1 MFNTLIHIRE
11 GTWDAA
17 FGIASNSFS
26 VLESEKVSLSDA
38 NARTLASDV
47 KALCDLPAFATSSMD
62 GWAVTAGSPWKVIG
76 EVATGKTSNQIIGA
90 SECMKISTGGVIP
103 AGTTAVIPWE
113 NATEQDGHISGSVEH
128 GANIR
133 PAGAECKKDE
143 LLFKQGTLL
152 APPILGLLAATGH
165 DFIEVTRR
173 PRIAIFFLG
182 DELLH
187 TGVPADGC
195 IRDALGP
202 QIPAVLQSF
211 GAAVISTT
219 FVKDDLDTLNKV
231 IESALDLADIIITTG
246 GTAEG
251 PKDYVKAA
259 IAHINGELVIDCVKV
274 RPGYHT
280 IVAQVNSGARK
291 IAFLALPGNPQ
302 SALAGLFSFGLPL
315 INNFLGRQQMDLKKV
330 SITSPI
336 STPEGFSRLIPG
348 RVNNGE
354 FISGDFLGSAM
365 LRGVAVAEGFALI
378 NPGNNS
384 AGSFARWIPF
394 TWN

>member
-1 MFNTLIHIRE
+1 MRE
-11 GTWDAA
+11 GSWDDA
-17 FGIASNSFS
+17 FGVASNSFA
-26 VLESEKVSLSDA
+26 VLQSEKVALSDA
-38 NARTLASDV
+38 NARTLARDL

-62 GWAVTAGSPWKVIG
+62 GWAVCTSGPWKVIG
-76 EVATGKTSNQIIGA
+76 EVATGKTSNQLLGA

-113 NATEQDGHISGSVEH
+113 NATEQGGHISGSVEE
-128 GANIR
+128 GENIR

-152 APPILGLLAATGH
+152 APPMLGLLAATGH
-165 DFIEVTRR
+165 DFLEVTRR

-187 TGVPADGC
+187 TGVPTDGS

-211 GAAVISTT
+211 GADVVSAT
-219 FVKDDLDTLNKV
+219 FVKDDLDTLNKE
-231 IESALDLADIIITTG
+231 IKSALETADIIITTG
-246 GTAEG
+246 GTADG

-259 IAHINGELVIDCVKV
+259 ISHINGELVIDCVKV

-280 IVAQVNSGARK
+280 ILAQVTSGSKK

-315 INNFLGRQQMDLKKV
+315 INNFLGREQKDLKK
-330 SITSPI
+330 ITIASPI
-336 STPEGFSRLIPG
+336 STPEGFSRLTPG

-384 AGSFARWIPF
+384 SGSFARWIPF

>member
-1 MFNTLIHIRE
+1 MRE
-11 GTWDAA
+11 GSWDDA
-17 FGIASNSFS
+17 FGVASNSFA
-26 VLESEKVSLSDA
+26 VLQSEKVALSDA
-38 NARTLASDV
+38 NARTLARDL

-62 GWAVTAGSPWKVIG
+62 GWAVCASGPWKVIG
-76 EVATGKTSNQIIGA
+76 EVATGKTSNQLLGA

-113 NATEQDGHISGSVEH
+113 NATEQGGHISGSVEE

-152 APPILGLLAATGH
+152 APPMLGLLAATGH
-165 DFIEVTRR
+165 DFLEVTRR

-187 TGVPADGC
+187 TGVPTDGS

-211 GAAVISTT
+211 GADVVSAT
-219 FVKDDLDTLNKV
+219 FVKDDPDTLNKE
-231 IESALDLADIIITTG
+231 IKSALETADIIITTG
-246 GTAEG
+246 GTADG

-259 IAHINGELVIDCVKV
+259 ISHINGELVIDCVKV

-280 IVAQVNSGARK
+280 IVAQVDSDARK

-315 INNFLGRQQMDLKKV
+315 INNLLGRRQQELKK
-330 SITSPI
+330 ITIASPI

-354 FISGDFLGSAM
+354 FTSAEFLGSAM

-378 NPGNNS
+378 NPGNNP
-384 AGSFARWIPF
+384 AGSIARWIPF

>member
-1 MFNTLIHIRE
+1 MRE
-11 GTWDAA
+11 GSWDDA
-17 FGIASNSFS
+17 FGVASNSFA
-26 VLESEKVSLSDA
+26 VLQSEKVALSDA
-38 NARTLASDV
+38 NARTLARDL

-62 GWAVTAGSPWKVIG
+62 GWAVCTSGPWKVIG
-76 EVATGKTSNQIIGA
+76 EVATGKTSNQLLGA

-113 NATEQDGHISGSVEH
+113 NATEQSGYISGSVEE

-152 APPILGLLAATGH
+152 APPMLGLLAATGH
-165 DFIEVTRR
+165 DFLEVTRR

-187 TGVPADGC
+187 TGVPTDGS

-211 GAAVISTT
+211 GADVVSAT
-219 FVKDDLDTLNKV
+219 FVKDDLDTLNKE
-231 IESALDLADIIITTG
+231 IKSALETADIIITTG
-246 GTAEG
+246 GTADG

-259 IAHINGELVIDCVKV
+259 ISHINGELVIDCVKV

-280 IVAQVNSGARK
+280 ILAQVTSGSKK

-315 INNFLGRQQMDLKKV
+315 INNFLGREQKDLKK
-330 SITSPI
+330 ITIASPI
-336 STPEGFSRLIPG
+336 STPEGFSRLTPG

-384 AGSFARWIPF
+384 SGSFARWIPF

>member
-1 MFNTLIHIRE
+1 MRE
-11 GTWDAA
+11 GSWDEA
-17 FGIASNSFS
+17 FALASATFS
-26 VLESEKVSLSDA
+26 ILESEKVSLSDA
-38 NARTLASDV
+38 NSRTLASDL

-62 GWAVTAGSPWKVIG
+62 GWAVNSSGPWKIIG
-76 EVATGKTSNQIIGA
+76 EVATGKTSNQILNT
-90 SECMKISTGGVIP
+90 SHCMKISTGGVIP

-113 NATEQDGHISGSVEH
+113 NATEKDGHISGSVEP

-143 LLFKQGTLL
+143 LLFEQGAHLV
-152 APPILGLLAATGH
+152 PPMLGLLAATGH
-165 DFIEVTRR
+165 DFLEVTRR

-187 TGVPADGC
+187 TGVPTDGS

-202 QIPAVLQSF
+202 QIPAVLHSF
-211 GAAVISTT
+211 GAEVISAT
-219 FVKDDLDTLNKV
+219 FVKDDLDTLNQQIK
-231 IESALDLADIIITTG
+231 SALDLADIIITTG
-246 GTAEG
+246 GTADG

-259 IAHINGELVIDCVKV
+259 ISQINGELVIDCVKV

-280 IVAQVNSGARK
+280 LLAQVTSNSRK

-315 INNFLGRQQMDLKKV
+315 INHLLGRVHKDLKKIT
-330 SITSPI
+330 ITSAI
-336 STPEGFSRLIPG
+336 STPEGFSRLVPG
-348 RVNNGE
+348 TVSDGE
-354 FISGDFLGSAM
+354 FTSAEFLGSAM
-365 LRGVAVAEGFALI
+365 LRGVSNAEGFALI
-378 NPGNNS
+378 NPGKNP
-384 AGSFARWIPF
+384 AGSIARWIPF

>member
-1 MFNTLIHIRE
+1 MRE
-11 GTWDAA
+11 GTWDDA
-17 FGIASNSFS
+17 FGVASNSFA
-26 VLESEKVSLSDA
+26 VLQSEKVALSDA
-38 NARTLASDV
+38 NARTLARDL

-62 GWAVTAGSPWKVIG
+62 GWAVSAGGPWKVIG

-113 NATEQDGHISGSVEH
+113 NATEQGGHISGSVEE
-128 GANIR
+128 GENIR

-143 LLFKQGTLL
+143 LLFKQGTPL
-152 APPILGLLAATGH
+152 APPMLGLLAATGH
-165 DFIEVTRR
+165 DFLEVTRR

-187 TGVPADGC
+187 TGVPTDGS

-211 GAAVISTT
+211 GAEVVSAT
-219 FVKDDLDTLNKV
+219 FVKDDLDTLNKQ
-231 IESALDLADIIITTG
+231 INSALETADIIITTG
-246 GTAEG
+246 GTADG

-259 IAHINGELVIDCVKV
+259 ISHINGELVIDCVKV

-280 IVAQVNSGARK
+280 ILAQVTSGSKK

-315 INNFLGRQQMDLKKV
+315 INNFLGREQKDLKK
-330 SITSPI
+330 ITIASPI
-336 STPEGFSRLIPG
+336 STPEGFSRLTPG

-384 AGSFARWIPF
+384 SGSFARWIPF

>member
-1 MFNTLIHIRE
+1 MRE
-11 GTWDAA
+11 GTWDDA
-17 FGIASNSFS
+17 FGVASSSFS
-26 VLESEKVSLSDA
+26 ILESEKIALSDA
-38 NARTLASDV
+38 NTRTLARDLN
-47 KALCDLPAFATSSMD
+47 ALCDLPAFATSSMD
-62 GWAVTAGSPWKVIG
+62 GWAVASGGPWKVIG

-113 NATEQDGHISGSVEH
+113 NATEQDGHIVGSVDH

-143 LLFKQGTLL
+143 LLFKQGTHL
-152 APPILGLLAATGH
+152 APPMLGLLAATGH
-165 DFIEVTRR
+165 DFLEVTRR

-187 TGVPADGC
+187 TGVPTDGS

-211 GAAVISTT
+211 GAEVVSAT
-219 FVKDDLDTLNKV
+219 FVKDDLDTLNKQ
-231 IESALDLADIIITTG
+231 INSALDLADIIITTG
-246 GTAEG
+246 GTADG

-259 IAHINGELVIDCVKV
+259 IAHINGELIIDCVKV

-280 IVAQVNSGARK
+280 IVAQVNADARK

-315 INNFLGRQQMDLKKV
+315 INNLLGRIHKELKK
-330 SITSPI
+330 ITIASPI

-348 RVNNGE
+348 RLNNGE
-354 FISGDFLGSAM
+354 FISADFLGSAM

-384 AGSFARWIPF
+384 PGSFARWIPF

>member
-1 MFNTLIHIRE
+1 MRE
-11 GTWDAA
+11 GSWDEA
-17 FGIASNSFS
+17 FALASVTFS
-26 VLESEKVSLSDA
+26 ILESEKVSLSDA
-38 NARTLASDV
+38 NARTLARDL

-62 GWAVTAGSPWKVIG
+62 GWAVSAGGPWKVIG

-113 NATEQDGHISGSVEH
+113 NATEQGGHISGSVEE
-128 GANIR
+128 GENIR

-143 LLFKQGTLL
+143 LLFKQGTPL
-152 APPILGLLAATGH
+152 APPMLGLLAATGH
-165 DFIEVTRR
+165 DFLEVTRR

-187 TGVPADGC
+187 TGVPTDGS

-211 GAAVISTT
+211 GADVVSAT
-219 FVKDDLDTLNKV
+219 FVKDDLDTLNKE
-231 IESALDLADIIITTG
+231 IKSALETADIIITTG
-246 GTAEG
+246 GTADG

-259 IAHINGELVIDCVKV
+259 ISHINGELVIDCVKV

-280 IVAQVNSGARK
+280 ILAQVTSGSKK

-315 INNFLGRQQMDLKKV
+315 INNFLGREQKDLKK
-330 SITSPI
+330 ITIASPI
-336 STPEGFSRLIPG
+336 STPEGFSRLTPG

-384 AGSFARWIPF
+384 SGSFARWIPF

>member
-1 MFNTLIHIRE
+1 MRE
-11 GTWDAA
+11 GSWDDA
-17 FGIASNSFS
+17 FGIASKSFS
-26 VLESEKVSLSDA
+26 ILESEKMALSDA
-38 NARTLASDV
+38 NTRTLARDLN
-47 KALCDLPAFATSSMD
+47 ALCDLPAFATSSMD
-62 GWAVTAGSPWKVIG
+62 GWAVAASGPWKVIG
-76 EVATGKTSNQIIGA
+76 EVATGKTSNQLLGA

-113 NATEQDGHISGSVEH
+113 NATEQSGYISGSVEE

-152 APPILGLLAATGH
+152 APPMLGLLAATGH
-165 DFIEVTRR
+165 DFLEVTRR

-187 TGVPADGC
+187 TGVPTDGS

-211 GAAVISTT
+211 GADVVSAT
-219 FVKDDLDTLNKV
+219 FVKDDPDTLNKE
-231 IESALDLADIIITTG
+231 IKSALETADIIITTG
-246 GTAEG
+246 GTADG

-259 IAHINGELVIDCVKV
+259 ISHINGELVIDCVKV

-280 IVAQVNSGARK
+280 IVAQVNSDARK

-315 INNFLGRQQMDLKKV
+315 INNLLGRQQEELKK
-330 SITSPI
+330 ITIASPI

-354 FISGDFLGSAM
+354 FTSAEFLGSAM

-384 AGSFARWIPF
+384 PGSFARWIPF

>member
-1 MFNTLIHIRE
+1 MRE
-11 GTWDAA
+11 GSWDQA
-17 FGIASNSFS
+17 FSLAGTTFS
-26 VLESEKVSLSDA
+26 KLECEKVSLADA
-38 NARTLASDV
+38 NSRTLASDL

-62 GWAVTAGSPWKVIG
+62 GWAVNTSEPWRIIG
-76 EVATGKTSNQIIGA
+76 EIATGKTSNQVLGQ
-90 SECMKISTGGVIP
+90 SQCMKISTGGVIP
-103 AGTTAVIPWE
+103 GGTTAVIPWE
-113 NATEQDGHISGSVEH
+113 NATENNGQISGSVES

-133 PAGAECKKDE
+133 PAAAECKKDE
-143 LLFKQGTLL
+143 ILFRQGTHLV
-152 APPILGLLAATGH
+152 PPMLGLLAATGH
-165 DFIEVTRR
+165 DFVEVTRR

-187 TGVPADGC
+187 TGVPADGS

-211 GAAVISTT
+211 GADVVSAT
-219 FVKDDLDTLNKV
+219 FVKDDLDTLNKE
-231 IESALDLADIIITTG
+231 IKSALEIADIIISTG
-246 GTAEG
+246 GTADG

-259 IAHINGELVIDCVKV
+259 ISHINGELVIDCVKV

-280 IVAQVNSGARK
+280 IVAQVNSDARK

-315 INNFLGRQQMDLKKV
+315 INNLLGRQQKELKK
-330 SITSPI
+330 ITIASPI

-354 FISGDFLGSAM
+354 FTSAEFLGSAM

-378 NPGNNS
+378 HPGNNS
-384 AGSFARWIPF
+384 PGSFARWIPF

>member
-1 MFNTLIHIRE
+1 MRE
-11 GTWDAA
+11 GTWDDA
-17 FGIASNSFS
+17 FGVASNSFA
-26 VLESEKVSLSDA
+26 VLQSEKVALSDA
-38 NARTLASDV
+38 NARTLARDL

-62 GWAVTAGSPWKVIG
+62 GWAVCASGPWKVIG
-76 EVATGKTSNQIIGA
+76 EVATGKTSNQLLGA

-113 NATEQDGHISGSVEH
+113 NATEQGGHISGSVEE

-152 APPILGLLAATGH
+152 APPMLGLLAATGH
-165 DFIEVTRR
+165 DFLEVTRR

-187 TGVPADGC
+187 TGVPTDGS

-211 GAAVISTT
+211 GADVVSAT
-219 FVKDDLDTLNKV
+219 FVKDDLDTLNKE
-231 IESALDLADIIITTG
+231 IKSALETADIIITTG
-246 GTAEG
+246 GTADG

-259 IAHINGELVIDCVKV
+259 ISHINGELVIDCVKV

-280 IVAQVNSGARK
+280 ILAQVTSGSKK

-315 INNFLGRQQMDLKKV
+315 INNFLGREQKDLKK
-330 SITSPI
+330 ITIASPI
-336 STPEGFSRLIPG
+336 STPEGFSRLTPG

-384 AGSFARWIPF
+384 SGSFARWIPF

>member
-1 MFNTLIHIRE
+1 MRE
-11 GTWDAA
+11 GTWDDA
-17 FGIASNSFS
+17 FGVASNSFA
-26 VLESEKVSLSDA
+26 VLQSEKVALSDA
-38 NARTLASDV
+38 NARTLARDL

-62 GWAVTAGSPWKVIG
+62 GWAVCASGPWKVIG
-76 EVATGKTSNQIIGA
+76 EVATGKTSNQLLGA

-113 NATEQDGHISGSVEH
+113 NATEQGGHISGSVEE

-152 APPILGLLAATGH
+152 APPMLGLLAATGH
-165 DFIEVTRR
+165 DFLEVTRH

-187 TGVPADGC
+187 TGVPTDGS

-211 GAAVISTT
+211 GAEIVSAT
-219 FVKDDLDTLNKV
+219 FVKDDLDTLNKQ
-231 IESALDLADIIITTG
+231 INSALDSADIIITTG
-246 GTAEG
+246 GTADG

-259 IAHINGELVIDCVKV
+259 ISHINGELVIDCVKV

-280 IVAQVNSGARK
+280 IVAQVNSDARK

-315 INNFLGRQQMDLKKV
+315 INNLLGRQQEELKK
-330 SITSPI
+330 ITIASPI

-354 FISGDFLGSAM
+354 FTSAEFLGSAM

-384 AGSFARWIPF
+384 LGSFARWIPF